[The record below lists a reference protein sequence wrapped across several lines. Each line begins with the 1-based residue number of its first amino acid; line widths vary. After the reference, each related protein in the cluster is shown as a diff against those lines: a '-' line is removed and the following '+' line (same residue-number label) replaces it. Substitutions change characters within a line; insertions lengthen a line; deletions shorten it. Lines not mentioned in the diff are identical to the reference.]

1 MKKHISIIFLLCS
14 SISYSMSPTEEIQK
28 TKINI
33 EVIKIHEDR
42 ISFIID
48 EEFINNQ
55 DIQYLRTKFLL
66 AVTQKRLYYVSEK
79 LDEQK
84 SIIVNNSDGLNLLQL
99 ESLNNKCQRINELL
113 VLSEE
118 EYIINNVDN
127 FWEIIEEAKNF
138 ENYYYDRFVRN
149 NN

>member
-1 MKKHISIIFLLCS
+1 
-14 SISYSMSPTEEIQK
+14 MSPTEEIQK